1 MFHHTVY
8 VYRRPLGRL
17 WTARDESRCWCS
29 DLMTV
34 AMAARWGLRRGMS
47 MQGERVNRKLSLSH
61 ATAYPRLTLDF
72 PLSSL
77 IFHINTSPPQ
87 PHQPVY
93 GPRRSSYGSMSCKGP
108 SLGQQGR
115 VRNSDSLSG
124 RQASM
129 ANNKTAMKDREP
141 RAIVLLLR
149 GTCWRLRSSSASVQW
164 PNKRF
169 NKSSFQL

>member
-34 AMAARWGLRRGMS
+34 AMAARWGLRRGTS
-47 MQGERVNRKLSLSH
+47 MQGERVKRKLSLSH
-61 ATAYPRLTLDF
+61 ATAYPRLTLEF
-72 PLSSL
+72 SLSST
-77 IFHINTSPPQ
+77 IFQINTSPPQ
-87 PHQPVY
+87 PHQPMY
-93 GPRRSSYGSMSCKGP
+93 GPRRSSYGSASCKGP

-124 RQASM
+124 RQASV
-129 ANNKTAMKDREP
+129 ANNEMAMKEREHRTVVP
-141 RAIVLLLR
+141 LLR
-149 GTCWRLRSSSASVQW
+149 GTCWSLRSSGASVQW
-164 PNKRF
+164 PYKRF
-169 NKSSFQL
+169 NKSGFQL